1 MNKAFYLIL
10 SISLFFSCENSPSSE
25 STPEDKQVQTGE
37 KETKPSRTR
46 VEDDDRVSG
55 YFDLKIDG
63 KTYKSTQLQDNYC
76 DMTFLYKGEES
87 FVTIRFKDVES
98 NDALLLTFYGDK
110 EFMLDPSG
118 TIESFM
124 YSDAGNKAN
133 LQFLPGDGNGSIMS
147 LTMVEGSITV
157 SNFAK
162 GKIEATFE
170 GMGGKPKDVV
180 TKKNLI
186 PFKGEIVLETKNV
199 SEMGK
204 DKEG

>member
-25 STPEDKQVQTGE
+25 STTEDKQEQTGE

-76 DMTFLYKGEES
+76 DMTFLYRGEES

-98 NDALLLTFYGDK
+98 NDALLLTFYGDE

-124 YSDAGNKAN
+124 FSDDGNKAN

-186 PFKGEIVLETKNV
+186 PFKGKVVLETKNV